1 MLDLEKTLSI
11 NKDLVQSPDL
21 TDRFTG
27 ADLDSIGRLVIE
39 GYKKDR
45 ASRFKWE
52 RRMNAAMDLA
62 MQVQVAK
69 TFPWPGCSNVIF
81 PLVTIA
87 ALQFSARS
95 YSNMI
100 QGTNV
105 VRYRVIGKDDE
116 KAHERSLRIGKHMSW
131 QVLEQD
137 QAWEEEHDR
146 LLINLAI
153 VGTSYIKSFYDPGL
167 GYPVD
172 ELVTA
177 RDLVMDYWSK
187 SIERSARVTQHVPLY
202 ANEIY
207 ERCMRKTFRDVRN
220 DEWFGKAPPSDYDA
234 LVIQS
239 DKREGTSPVQPDED
253 SAYRTLEQHRWFDF
267 DKDGYSEPYICTVEA
282 ATGKVLR
289 IIARFEEDS
298 VERNLAQKI
307 IRINPET
314 FYTKY
319 SLIPNPE
326 GACLD
331 LGFGVFLGPI
341 NESVNSGI
349 NQILD
354 SGTLQNSLGG
364 LLGRGAKMRGG
375 VYTMAPWEFK
385 RVDMSGD
392 DIRKNVYMFPERQ
405 PSDVMFK
412 LLGLLVEY
420 ANRIAGTV
428 DATVGENPGQNTPAS
443 TYQGMTEQGLQIYG
457 MTFKRYWRSQ
467 KEEFKKR
474 YALNKKYA
482 ETSKRFGSGED
493 FIRRED
499 YVGNPDQVAPVANP
513 RVTSTI
519 MRTMQAGA
527 VLDAALKIPGF
538 ERKEAVRAWLE
549 SIEVE
554 GIDRLYP
561 GEGAV
566 QPLPNFRLQI
576 QQIKFQEVQLKE
588 QGRKQ
593 IEALKLLEQKRV
605 NNAKIAQLEAQAI
618 KLMKEANV
626 KDIEVQIEALNS
638 LIDAQKDFGEMMN
651 QRIEMLLAG
660 GSEGGEGNTGAGGT
674 DEGGMGQVASAG
686 AHQGAPSSASGSS
699 SGSNGAMGGR

>member
-11 NKDLVQSPDL
+11 NRDLIQSPNL
-21 TDRFTG
+21 CDRFTD
-27 ADLDSIGRLVIE
+27 ADLDSLGRTVIE

-95 YSNMI
+95 YTNMM

-105 VRYRVIGKDDE
+105 VRYRVIGKDDQS
-116 KAHERSLRIGKHMSW
+116 AHDRSLRIGKHMSW

-153 VGTSYIKSFYDPGL
+153 VGTSYIKSYYDPGL

-187 SIERSARVTQHVPLY
+187 SVERSARVTQHVPLY
-202 ANEIY
+202 KNEIY
-207 ERCMRKTFRDVRN
+207 ERVLRKTFRDVRN
-220 DEWFGKAPPSDYDA
+220 EAWFGRAPPSDYDS
-234 LVIQS
+234 LVIQA
-239 DKREGTSPVQPDED
+239 DRREGTQNTQPDEE

-282 ATGKVLR
+282 ATGHVLR
-289 IIARFEEDS
+289 IVARFDEDG
-298 VERNLAQKI
+298 VERINSGKI
-307 IRINPET
+307 LRINPET

-474 YALNKKYA
+474 YALNKKYL
-482 ETSKRFGSGED
+482 ETQKSFGSGED

-499 YVGNPDQVAPVANP
+499 YTGNPDQVAPVANP

-527 VLDAALKIPGF
+527 ILDAALRIPGF
-538 ERKEAVRAWLE
+538 ERKEAVKGWLE
-549 SIEVE
+549 SIEAE

-576 QQIKFQEVQLKE
+576 QELKFKEAQMKE
-588 QGRKQ
+588 QGKKQ

-605 NNAKIAQLEAQAI
+605 NNAKIAQLEAQAL
-618 KLMKEANV
+618 KLLKEASV
-626 KDIEVQIEALNS
+626 KDIEVQINALNS
-638 LIDAQKDFGEMMN
+638 LIDAHKDFGEMMN
-651 QRIEMLLAG
+651 QRIELLLAG
-660 GSEGGEGNTGAGGT
+660 GSEGGEGNAGGDT
-674 DEGGMGQVASAG
+674 DEGRMGKMAPTG
-686 AHQGAPSSASGSS
+686 ANKGSSASTGGSPT
-699 SGSNGAMGGR
+699 GSNGAMGGR